1 MYDMNTLLRDGLDK
15 IKSRVI
21 KTIDSIRREK
31 KTRDELREA
40 VRGHA
45 FRIGVEEW
53 QVWYML
59 SHRPEHRDL
68 VRDALYEALQQ
79 SKARS
84 GREIQSNLV
93 GRLRAFE
100 RYLFGPTSK
109 KPTSRWDYCN
119 ERKAV
124 R

>member
-21 KTIDSIRREK
+21 ETIDSIRREK

-59 SHRPEHRDL
+59 SHKSEHRDL
-68 VRDALYEALQQ
+68 VRKALYEALQQ
-79 SKARS
+79 SKARP
-84 GREIQSNLV
+84 GREVQSNLA
-93 GRLRAFE
+93 GRLRAFKC
-100 RYLFGPTSK
+100 YLLGPTSK
-109 KPTSRWDYCN
+109 KPTSRWDHYS
-119 ERKAV
+119 E
-124 R
+124 